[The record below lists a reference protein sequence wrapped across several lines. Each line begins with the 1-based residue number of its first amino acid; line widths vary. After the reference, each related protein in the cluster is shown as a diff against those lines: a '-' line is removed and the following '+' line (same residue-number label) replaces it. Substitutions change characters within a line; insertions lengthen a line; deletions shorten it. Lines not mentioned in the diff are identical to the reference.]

1 MQIDLKQKRA
11 VICGSSQGIGRA
23 IAEQFAAS
31 GASVTLIA
39 RNRERLEQVR
49 DALLTDHDQQHQ
61 IVVADFSN
69 PAELESQINSWVQS
83 NQTAHILVN
92 NTGGPPAGTALA
104 ASTTEFVDAFN
115 QHLVCNHVLVQAL
128 VPGMQAAGYG
138 RIINVTSISARE
150 PIANLA
156 VSNTIRAAVSN
167 WAKTLSSELASD
179 NITVNNLL
187 PGMTA
192 TERLR
197 SLIAGRAEN
206 EGRPVSAVTAE
217 FENAIPTG
225 RFADPAEIASVAT
238 FLASPLASYVNGI
251 NVTVDGGRSA
261 SI

>member
-1 MQIDLKQKRA
+1 MHK
-11 VICGSSQGIGRA
+11 A
-23 IAEQFAAS
+23 IWRQDFSPEGATACS

-49 DALLTDHDQQHQ
+49 DSLLTDHDQQHQ

-83 NQTAHILVN
+83 HQTAHILVN

-179 NITVNNLL
+179 NITV
-187 PGMTA
+187 
-192 TERLR
+192 
-197 SLIAGRAEN
+197 
-206 EGRPVSAVTAE
+206 
-217 FENAIPTG
+217 ENAIPTG